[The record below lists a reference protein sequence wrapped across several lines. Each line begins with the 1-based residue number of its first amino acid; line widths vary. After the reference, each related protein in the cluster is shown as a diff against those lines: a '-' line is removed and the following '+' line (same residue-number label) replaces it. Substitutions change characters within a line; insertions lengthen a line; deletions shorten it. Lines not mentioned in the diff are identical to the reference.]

1 MKLISALGLL
11 LLATAVHAQELD
23 GRPDAPKTN
32 NPTVPIAPNTFVQER
47 IYPNTPIPDGMV
59 WVPRGKVWHAEEL
72 NSCEWCAKPMTFKH
86 AAFDK
91 KMSSMFLLEIALTT
105 ADVELGQACIKTG
118 RCREG
123 NPFLGTG
130 SRSLQYAIRLPAI
143 VAAWMDSAWARKG
156 DKRLHVGG
164 MKHWYWLPLT
174 MHAEAAIGIASGVGR
189 K

>member
-1 MKLISALGLL
+1 MKIMRALGFL
-11 LLATAVHAQELD
+11 LLAATVHAQELD
-23 GRPDAPKTN
+23 RRPDAPKSDDL
-32 NPTVPIAPNTFVQER
+32 TVSASSNTLVQKLL
-47 IYPNTPIPDGMV
+47 YANTVIPDGMV
-59 WVPRGKVWHAEEL
+59 WVPRGELWHAEEL

-105 ADVELGQACIKTG
+105 ADVELGQACFKTN

-130 SRSLQYAIRLPAI
+130 SRSMQYSIRLPAI

-174 MHAEAAIGIASGVGR
+174 MHAEAAIGIATGVAH
-189 K
+189 